1 MFTFGLGFGIGLL
14 IYTAVMAIIGLLL
27 LSNEHALTWIADR
40 VAYVCLVCEKEFSK
54 LYKEAPDSYFT
65 GDEDL

>member
-27 LSNEHALTWIADR
+27 LSNEHALTWIVDR

-54 LYKEAPDSYFT
+54 LYKEAPDGYFT